1 MQRYLPVADPKIDLR
16 AEIKLANRRLLRI
29 LVLVSIGMFGFGFAL
44 WPLYTIFCEA
54 TGFGGRGV
62 QEVAAEDLKQY
73 QNQREITIRFDATV
87 NSGLNWKFKPVQ
99 TSKTVKLGEIS
110 QTSYT
115 AANLA
120 DQAVI
125 GHAVFN
131 VAPPEASLY
140 FVKTECFC
148 FTEQLLEEGERKE
161 MPVTFYI
168 SPDLPDDIGNITLS
182 YTFFE
187 NVPATLA
194 LNEKLA
200 TDKLNDLNTNTLTT
214 NDT

>member
-1 MQRYLPVADPKIDLR
+1 MRLYLPVADRQTELKQ
-16 AEIKLANRRLLRI
+16 ANRRLLRR

-44 WPLYTIFCEA
+44 WPLYTIFCET

-73 QNQREITIRFDATV
+73 QGQREITIRFDATV
-87 NSGLNWKFKPVQ
+87 NSGLNWKFTPVQ

-110 QTSYT
+110 QASYT
-115 AANLA
+115 AAN
-120 DQAVI
+120 QGEQPVV

-140 FVKTECFC
+140 FVKTDCFC
-148 FTEQLLEEGERKE
+148 FTEQLLNEGEKKE
-161 MPVTFYI
+161 MPVTFYV
-168 SPDLPDDIGNITLS
+168 SPDLPEDIGNITLS
-182 YTFFE
+182 YTFFR
-187 NVPATLA
+187 NTPATLA
-194 LNEKLA
+194 LNEKSSGEKINPS
-200 TDKLNDLNTNTLTT
+200 KLNNITT